1 MWKGKKKKKK
11 GKRQTNR
18 AILYASFFL
27 FVSRWN
33 PPAPFGV
40 VVLYEFLRESS
51 LHTYIHYTQSY
62 LLPSP
67 CLPGKRFLDIK
78 TSCALHS
85 GISTSHLPEDQ
96 HLSRIS
102 ATTVH
107 GVVFTTDGSLA
118 FLMPGTGF
126 SRVLLCRSVCAHDDR
141 SKVAAAVEE
150 PV

>member
-1 MWKGKKKKKK
+1 M
-11 GKRQTNR
+11 
-18 AILYASFFL
+18 
-27 FVSRWN
+27 N
-33 PPAPFGV
+33 P
-40 VVLYEFLRESS
+40 
-51 LHTYIHYTQSY
+51 HYIHTLHSVYII
-62 LLPSP
+62 PSTIFM
-67 CLPGKRFLDIK
+67 LAMKDISRHR

-107 GVVFTTDGSLA
+107 GFVFTTDGSLA
-118 FLMPGTGF
+118 SLMPGTGF